1 MSPERVSEDLQGF
14 AHFKITKSQY
24 LLAFLAVGSLL
35 LLGFATIN
43 SANSTDQRTQVLSD
57 VETPAASIIFTQRET
72 LVYATK
78 LALWSNG
85 GTTRRNVQIA
95 RNLLAQRLAVIDS
108 SGRTMG
114 SRANGRYWSAL
125 DRADQIVAAAP
136 MGVLP
141 ESQHPEINQS
151 LLPVIDQILAEA
163 RNLVVSY
170 QKSIDQEVL
179 SLAKESSRRDARNLA
194 LFYFFIVTGGLF
206 LLLNVRTNFKNYR
219 IAKVAISAEQRR
231 LEELIQSL
239 ESAQSQV
246 VKLQDLDAAKNSL
259 ISTVNH
265 ELRTPLTSIM
275 GYIELMQREDEA
287 KRNPQI
293 HLYLEVLERNSQVL
307 LSLVESML
315 SLSKFDS
322 AVGKLPNDLI
332 SLKQVIDDAIF
343 TMQPAA
349 VKGGI
354 EITLKVESSPMV
366 RGDKGQLSQVFINL
380 IANAV
385 KFSKSGNQ
393 VAVHLSEDSL
403 KSLAQISITDS
414 GIGIPANDLSQL
426 FTRFYRASNVDSGKY
441 PGSGLGLAIVKQ
453 VIDHHNGDISVRSE
467 LGLET
472 TFSIS
477 LPLGDGGEING

>member
-1 MSPERVSEDLQGF
+1 
-14 AHFKITKSQY
+14 
-24 LLAFLAVGSLL
+24 
-35 LLGFATIN
+35 
-43 SANSTDQRTQVLSD
+43 
-57 VETPAASIIFTQRET
+57 
-72 LVYATK
+72 
-78 LALWSNG
+78 
-85 GTTRRNVQIA
+85 
-95 RNLLAQRLAVIDS
+95 
-108 SGRTMG
+108 
-114 SRANGRYWSAL
+114 
-125 DRADQIVAAAP
+125 

-141 ESQHPEINQS
+141 EGLHPEINQK
-151 LLPVIDQILAEA
+151 LLPVIDKILAEA
-163 RNLVVSY
+163 RHLVVSY

-179 SLAKESSRRDARNLA
+179 SLAKESSRRDALNLA

-219 IAKVAISAEQRR
+219 IAKAAISAEQIR

-239 ESAQSQV
+239 EFAQSQV

-354 EITLKVESSPMV
+354 EIILEVEGLPVV

-385 KFSKSGNQ
+385 KFSKSGDQ
-393 VAVHLSEDSL
+393 VAVHLSQDTE

-414 GIGIPANDLSQL
+414 GIGIPSKDLSQL

-453 VIDHHNGDISVRSE
+453 VIDHHNGDISVRSD

-477 LPLGDGGEING
+477 LPLGDRGEING

>member
-1 MSPERVSEDLQGF
+1 MSPERASEELQSI

-24 LLAFLAVGSLL
+24 LLASLAICSLL
-35 LLGFATIN
+35 LLGLATVN
-43 SANSTDQRTQVLSD
+43 DANTTDQRTQALSD
-57 VETPAASIIFTQRET
+57 AETPAASIIFTQRET
-72 LVYATK
+72 LVYTTK

-114 SRANGRYWSAL
+114 SRASGRYWKAL
-125 DRADQIVAAAP
+125 TQADQIVAAAP

-141 ESQHPEINQS
+141 EEQHPRMNQK
-151 LLPVIDQILAEA
+151 LLPVIDQIVAEA
-163 RNLVVSY
+163 RNLVASY

-179 SLAKESSRRDARNLA
+179 SLAKKSAQRDTFNLS
-194 LFYFFIVTGGLF
+194 LFYSFIVTGGLF

-219 IAKVAISAEQRR
+219 LAKVAISAEQRR
-231 LEELIQSL
+231 LEELIRNL
-239 ESAQSQV
+239 EVAQSQV
-246 VKLQDLDAAKNSL
+246 VKLQDLDTAKNSL

-275 GYIELMQREDEA
+275 GYIELMQREVEVV
-287 KRNPQI
+287 KSPHI
-293 HLYLEVLERNSQVL
+293 PLYLEVLERNSQVL
-307 LSLVESML
+307 LNLVESML

-322 AVGKLPNDLI
+322 AVGKLPQELV

-349 VKGGI
+349 VKAGV
-354 EITLKVESSPMV
+354 EISLTVKSSPIV

-380 IANAV
+380 LANAV
-385 KFSKSGNQ
+385 KFSKSGDQ
-393 VAVHLSEDSL
+393 IAVHLDENSE
-403 KSLAQISITDS
+403 ANVAHISITDS
-414 GIGIPANDLSQL
+414 GIGIPEQDISQL

-453 VIDHHNGDISVRSE
+453 VIDHHNGVISVKSE
-467 LGLET
+467 LGSG
-472 TFSIS
+472 SIFTIS
-477 LPLGDGGEING
+477 IPLSNRGEVGG